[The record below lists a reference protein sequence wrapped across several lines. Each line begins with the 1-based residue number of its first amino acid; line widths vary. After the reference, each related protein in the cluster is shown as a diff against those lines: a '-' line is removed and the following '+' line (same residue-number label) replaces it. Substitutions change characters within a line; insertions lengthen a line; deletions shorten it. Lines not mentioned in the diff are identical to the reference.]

1 MRKILLPSMVLI
13 ALFAGGIVGAQ
24 KKQTVPPT
32 KGSINKLQ
40 QGLKQ
45 TQEKK
50 NQVLEKLQEKRQA
63 AKKVKRSIGEVESR
77 LGQVVEKLSETSDSL
92 DSARYRQERIAAE
105 LKIAEANLKKT
116 NELVRKRLKRMYK
129 RGQDNLFSALLSS
142 RSTGDV
148 ASRKYLIERVAK
160 KDREVFEAFKT
171 QRATVDRKKREQD
184 GIVSRIA
191 RLAADQRD
199 QQVELESARREKEE
213 LLGGLQSEMAQ
224 LRRMVA
230 QFERDE
236 RQIEAQIAEAI
247 RRAQEAAKN
256 RKPGDKTPPPI
267 KFSGRFGRPTGGPI
281 TSGFGSRFHPILKRR
296 RLHAG
301 IDFGGGYGAPVY
313 AAAEGTVI
321 SASTLG
327 GYGNTIII
335 DHGSGMSTVYAHLSR
350 IHVSSGSRVRR
361 GQKIG
366 AIGSTGLSTG
376 PHLHFEIRRNGKA
389 VNPASYL

>member
-1 MRKILLPSMVLI
+1 MRKVLLPSLIVL
-13 ALFAGGIVGAQ
+13 ALLAGGISGAQ
-24 KKQTVPPT
+24 KKPTAPP

-45 TQEKK
+45 TQAKKEK
-50 NQVLEKLQEKRQA
+50 VLEKLQEKRQA
-63 AKKVKRSIGEVESR
+63 ATKVKRSIGEVESR
-77 LGQVVEKLSETSDSL
+77 LGQVVEKLSETTDSL
-92 DSARYRQERIAAE
+92 DSARYRQERIATE
-105 LKIAEANLKKT
+105 LKAAEANLKKT

-129 RGQDNLFSALLSS
+129 RGQDNLFTALLSS

-160 KDREVFEAFKT
+160 KDREVFETFKA
-171 QRATVDRKKREQD
+171 QRAAVDRKKREQD

-191 RLAADQRD
+191 RLASDQRD
-199 QQVELESARREKEE
+199 QQRELESARREKED

-224 LRRMVA
+224 LRRLAA

-236 RQIEAQIAEAI
+236 RIIEGQIAEAI

-256 RKPGDKTPPPI
+256 RKPGDKSPPPI

-296 RLHAG
+296 RLHSG

-321 SASTLG
+321 SASRLG

-350 IHVSSGSRVRR
+350 IQVGSGARVRR

-389 VNPASYL
+389 INPASYL

>member
-1 MRKILLPSMVLI
+1 MRKILLPTVLVF
-13 ALFAGGIVGAQ
+13 LVLSGGMVGAQ
-24 KKQTVPPT
+24 KKPVTPP

-45 TQEKK
+45 TQAKKEKA
-50 NQVLEKLQEKRQA
+50 LEKLQEKRQA
-63 AKKVKRSIGEVESR
+63 ARKVKRSIGEVESR
-77 LGQVVEKLSETSDSL
+77 LGQVVEKLSETTDSL

-105 LKIAEANLKKT
+105 LKVAEANLKKT

-129 RGQDNLFSALLSS
+129 RGQDSLFTAFLSS
-142 RSTGDV
+142 RSTGDI

-160 KDREVFEAFKT
+160 KDREVFETFKA
-171 QRATVDRKKREQD
+171 QRLAVERKKREQD
-184 GIVSRIA
+184 GIVTRIA

-224 LRRMVA
+224 LRRMVS

-247 RRAQEAAKN
+247 RRAQQAAKN

-335 DHGSGMSTVYAHLSR
+335 DHGSGMSTVYAHLSK
-350 IHVSSGSRVRR
+350 IHVRSGSRVRR

-389 VNPASYL
+389 INPASYL